1 MKKRKQTKDKPLAIS
16 QKQKHGITKKLV
28 AAIMGTI
35 IIMVAALLLIVYN
48 RVSNTLLEKSENL
61 LSETTG
67 KALQETQAWMNKTL
81 AMLET
86 QRDTI
91 EYEDMDVP
99 AMMEYI
105 RHTVGKNDAYPAGL
119 YVALTDGSLY
129 HSSFVPGP
137 DYVATE

>member
-61 LSETTG
+61 LSET
-67 KALQETQAWMNKTL
+67 
-81 AMLET
+81 
-86 QRDTI
+86 DS
-91 EYEDMDVP
+91 
-99 AMMEYI
+99 
-105 RHTVGKNDAYPAGL
+105 
-119 YVALTDGSLY
+119 SLR
-129 HSSFVPGP
+129 S
-137 DYVATE
+137 E